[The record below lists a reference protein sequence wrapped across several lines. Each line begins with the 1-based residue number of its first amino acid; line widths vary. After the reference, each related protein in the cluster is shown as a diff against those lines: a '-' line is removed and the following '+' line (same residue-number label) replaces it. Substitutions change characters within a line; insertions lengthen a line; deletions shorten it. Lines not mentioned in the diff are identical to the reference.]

1 MHGPRNQHTKHNGP
15 LPVHGGDDRA
25 TCVDSAGLMNQRAE
39 RQEAGTDGARTGSVL
54 DSAAGSYFTAGS
66 SYDPDRTW

>member
-25 TCVDSAGLMNQRAE
+25 TCVDSAGLMNSRAK
-39 RQEAGTDGARTGSVL
+39 RQEAGTGDGGTATGL
-54 DSAAGSYFTAGS
+54 DSVAGSHFTDS
-66 SYDPDRTW
+66 DSRKPDRTW